1 MWSPRTVAV
10 GLLTCLIV
18 APAGA
23 QEIPAKGKITAV
35 DLFKNGL
42 AVVTCEVALGK
53 PGVYVLDEVP
63 QPVHGTYSIESAGR
77 VESLVKMR
85 DVDVPVADVQP
96 GNLQDDLAGKK
107 VTVHLK
113 GDKRAPVVG
122 TVMKLK
128 PAKGDEAGPQPG
140 RYVVLQTGKGW
151 AYIEASEVA
160 TVEVEEAGDTVKRSR
175 PRLLL
180 TLGAVDRPETKV
192 TIRYLTRGLAWAP
205 SYKIDITDPR
215 TLSLEQNA
223 VVRNELADLDG
234 AEVRL
239 ISGYPSVQF
248 SHVLSPL
255 APRVNWAAFFEQLGS
270 GGERNDDL
278 MSNRVVS
285 QQRVIDNS
293 RAGSFDLALGAIP
306 SGEGADLHYQSIGKR
321 TLAEGEALAL
331 SVARGKADY
340 TRVVEWLVPDNRNA
354 YGQYDGQL
362 HGEDDAPWDA
372 LKFMNPLAFP
382 MTTGPA
388 TVVSGGQF
396 NGQRTSYW
404 VNAGEETVLRV
415 GKALSVRT
423 RSVENEQ
430 LNRNGGERD
439 LVWVGGRQYRKSTV
453 AGELSVSNH
462 RKENV
467 QLLIRRRF
475 SGELVA
481 AEGDPKLSLRE
492 EGVFSINKRN
502 ELLWTVPLAAGE
514 ERTLKY
520 SYTVLVPN

>member
-42 AVVTCEVALGK
+42 AVVTYEVALGK

-85 DVDVPVADVQP
+85 DVNVPVADVQP

-107 VTVHLK
+107 VTVHFK

-128 PAKGDEAGPQPG
+128 PAKGDEAAPQPG

-270 GGERNDDL
+270 GGERDDDL

-362 HGEDDAPWDA
+362 HAGGRRAVGRAEVHEPACVPDDDRPGDGRVRR
-372 LKFMNPLAFP
+372 PIQR
-382 MTTGPA
+382 PA
-388 TVVSGGQF
+388 D
-396 NGQRTSYW
+396 
-404 VNAGEETVLRV
+404 EL
-415 GKALSVRT
+415 L
-423 RSVENEQ
+423 
-430 LNRNGGERD
+430 GERRGGNRAPRRQGPERPHAVRRERATEQERGRARLRLGRWPAVPEEHGRRGVVRQQPPQGERAVAD
-439 LVWVGGRQYRKSTV
+439 PPPLLRGTRGGR
-453 AGELSVSNH
+453 GC
-462 RKENV
+462 
-467 QLLIRRRF
+467 
-475 SGELVA
+475 
-481 AEGDPKLSLRE
+481 AEA
-492 EGVFSINKRN
+492 
-502 ELLWTVPLAAGE
+502 VPPGGGRVLDQQAERIALDRAAGGG
-514 ERTLKY
+514 
-520 SYTVLVPN
+520 